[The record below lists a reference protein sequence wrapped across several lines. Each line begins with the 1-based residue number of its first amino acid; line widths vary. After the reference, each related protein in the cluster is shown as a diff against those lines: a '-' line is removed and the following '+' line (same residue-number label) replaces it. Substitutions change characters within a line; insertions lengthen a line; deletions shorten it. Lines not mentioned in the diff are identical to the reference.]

1 MCEILISNTTFMI
14 AIAIFVLCILI
25 GFLGDMHMRKSGKT
39 GSFLKNQKPQ
49 EDNESE
55 NSDSIDESTASNTQ
69 TSNTDADGLI
79 DFDSQAIFNNGS
91 VQSGNPGAISTTTMQ
106 NNTYQQN
113 NEMPETVSQVPNAAS
128 NQFVNQTQ
136 IQNGMQFQNNGTI
149 QGQYYNAAPM
159 GTNMTQNN
167 PNFGNPNQM
176 QNVMQNQ
183 MVQNQG
189 LGQEVNQVQNFP
201 SQQNMNNFQN
211 NTPSFN
217 NNQAVTNV
225 QAGYNGQVLNNNPQ
239 NINNPVPFDGNLQ
252 NDDQINNM
260 F

>member
-25 GFLGDMHMRKSGKT
+25 GFFGDMHMRKSGKT
-39 GSFLKNQKPQ
+39 GSFLKKQKPQ

-55 NSDSIDESTASNTQ
+55 NSDSLDESTASNTQ
-69 TSNTDADGLI
+69 TSSTDADGLI

-91 VQSGNPGAISTTTMQ
+91 VQSGNPGAISNTTMQ
-106 NNTYQQN
+106 NNQ
-113 NEMPETVSQVPNAAS
+113 MPETVSQVPNAAS
-128 NQFVNQTQ
+128 NQFMNQTQ
-136 IQNGMQFQNNGTI
+136 IQNGMQFQNNGAI

-167 PNFGNPNQM
+167 PNFGNPNQI

-189 LGQEVNQVQNFP
+189 LEQEVNQVQNFP

-217 NNQAVTNV
+217 NNQAVTNA